1 MYVRAIALAIPL
13 ALGLAACK
21 TSHTQ
26 SESGRTA
33 TTEPSRTS
41 TEQSTA
47 TATPSQPGAEASAST
62 SGTAGEATASGSTQ
76 GGVSGSTSG
85 AYGSG
90 AGAMTPPAHSDDQT
104 VTGKVTRVSERSVA
118 IKSDMGEEKTLDL
131 VPQTMVKVDGQ
142 DATRTELKE
151 GQEVRASFNQVEG
164 RDVAVQIEA
173 REATSTGGSGSTMM
187 PGSSTGTGTDSGSM
201 PGSTGTDSTGSSGAT
216 GTGSGTPTTP
226 SPDTK

>member
-13 ALGLAACK
+13 ALGIGACK
-21 TSHTQ
+21 TSRTQ

-33 TTEPSRTS
+33 S
-41 TEQSTA
+41 TESSRASPDQSTA
-47 TATPSQPGAEASAST
+47 AATPSQPGAEASAST
-62 SGTAGEATASGSTQ
+62 SGAAGEAGA
-76 GGVSGSTSG
+76 SG
-85 AYGSG
+85 AYGSS
-90 AGAMTPPAHSDDQT
+90 AGTMTPPAHSDDLT
-104 VTGKVTRVSERSVA
+104 VTGKVTRVSELSVA
-118 IKSDMGEEKTLDL
+118 IKSDMGEEKTLEL

-187 PGSSTGTGTDSGSM
+187 PGSSTGTGTDSMG
-201 PGSTGTDSTGSSGAT
+201 TGTGTTGT
-216 GTGSGTPTTP
+216 PDTGSGTSTTP

>member
-13 ALGLAACK
+13 ALGIGACK
-21 TSHTQ
+21 TSRTQ

-33 TTEPSRTS
+33 S
-41 TEQSTA
+41 TESSRASPDQSTA
-47 TATPSQPGAEASAST
+47 AATPSQPGAEASASAST
-62 SGTAGEATASGSTQ
+62 SGAAGEAGA
-76 GGVSGSTSG
+76 SG
-85 AYGSG
+85 AYGSS
-90 AGAMTPPAHSDDQT
+90 AGTMTPPAHSDDLT
-104 VTGKVTRVSERSVA
+104 VTGKVTRVSELSVA
-118 IKSDMGEEKTLDL
+118 IKSDMGEEKTLEL

-187 PGSSTGTGTDSGSM
+187 PGSSTGTGTDSMG
-201 PGSTGTDSTGSSGAT
+201 TGTGTTGT
-216 GTGSGTPTTP
+216 PDTGSGTSTTP